1 MIGDPC
7 CILKGIRSRR
17 ELLSWDGSNS
27 SSSTNQ
33 PSSSPTDL
41 PVTLSSVNL
50 LHPGTHKH
58 IVILLDF
65 MSKVICLKIQKGIA
79 PGVGKAK
86 LEMVVF
92 AAMLKDRGLQKFSA
106 LKFVSRNVDG
116 QLSNVQR
123 SVTGAN
129 MSDIQ
134 SHTST
139 CTMASANCS
148 SAPTNAVTNTK

>member
-1 MIGDPC
+1 MVATVVAAQINHPVVQR
-7 CILKGIRSRR
+7 IFQSHYH
-17 ELLSWDGSNS
+17 LL
-27 SSSTNQ
+27 TYF
-33 PSSSPTDL
+33 T
-41 PVTLSSVNL
+41 
-50 LHPGTHKH
+50 
-58 IVILLDF
+58 
-65 MSKVICLKIQKGIA
+65 QKGIA